1 MQTKIVT
8 VVFVLF
14 LLFSFRGFSQSTEKS
29 LHPLLD
35 KYYPQPEAPDT
46 NKAVT
51 SQIKS
56 SSQANLSPGGKTIPA
71 KTSTPAF
78 IPTAVTV
85 FADTTGPEPTT
96 TQSVTTIPS
105 MTPAPV
111 LTSTSSVNK
120 PTTVT
125 ADIPTPKKIQAQ
137 PPQSAPIDM
146 RLGSSTKQYDTW
158 QKNNNGAG
166 SVTTSP
172 K

>member
-8 VVFVLF
+8 LVFILV
-14 LLFSFRGFSQSTEKS
+14 LLFCLGGFSQSTDKS

-46 NKAVT
+46 NKAVS

-56 SSQANLSPGGKTIPA
+56 SSQLNLSPGKTVSA

-78 IPTAVTV
+78 NPTAVTI
-85 FADTTGPEPTT
+85 FADTTGPAT
-96 TQSVTTIPS
+96 TQSVTTIPA

-120 PTTVT
+120 PTIVTVN
-125 ADIPTPKKIQAQ
+125 IPVQKKVSVQPAQ
-137 PPQSAPIDM
+137 GPPLDM